1 MNILAR
7 MTAMKAAWLCVLC
20 SLAGSLLLAGCAAP
34 GAGQAPVATYDL
46 GPVPDEIP
54 TAATTAAARRL
65 TVVLA
70 EVQAPA
76 WLDSRYITYRLGYA
90 DALQPRPYAQAR
102 WAMAP
107 AQLLQ
112 QRARQ
117 RLARFAN
124 VLSVGDTSQELLLK
138 LELDDYSQ
146 VFDSEQAS
154 RVQVRLRASLIA
166 NGRFLAQRSFAANRP
181 APTANAAGAV
191 RGLAGATD
199 ALLDELAR
207 WVEASAAAR
216 PAR

>member
-1 MNILAR
+1 
-7 MTAMKAAWLCVLC
+7 
-20 SLAGSLLLAGCAAP
+20 
-34 GAGQAPVATYDL
+34 
-46 GPVPDEIP
+46 
-54 TAATTAAARRL
+54 
-65 TVVLA
+65 
-70 EVQAPA
+70 
-76 WLDSRYITYRLGYA
+76 
-90 DALQPRPYAQAR
+90 
-102 WAMAP
+102 MAP